1 MLQVGYLT
9 ELYKDA
15 RSEKYKILC
24 YDIPFTSDFY
34 NQIELK
40 QVYVKQVA

>member
-1 MLQVGYLT
+1 MLQVGYLP